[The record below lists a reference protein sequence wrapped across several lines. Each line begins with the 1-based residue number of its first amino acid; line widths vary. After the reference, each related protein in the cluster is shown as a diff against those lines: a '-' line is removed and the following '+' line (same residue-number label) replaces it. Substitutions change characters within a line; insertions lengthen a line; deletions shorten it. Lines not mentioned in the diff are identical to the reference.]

1 MVTISRIELE
11 ISEIISEIAIDSD
24 FMVGRLDGK
33 NVREHLLATL
43 STIPRNHVVVIA
55 FNGVEL
61 MDASFSDEVFATL
74 AAARGRSELAV
85 APYVLRSLNP
95 VSLDNLEQALISRS
109 AREAGLRNCLVVVAD
124 DESEKFRL
132 LGKSEDHVK
141 QTFDLLTK
149 CGELTTK
156 VVADKFS
163 LGTTA
168 ASTRLKVLFDLGLA
182 VRNEVRDE
190 QGKQFIYFNLL

>member
-1 MVTISRIELE
+1 MQVEYSL
-11 ISEIISEIAIDSD
+11 IDREYALLIPFFHFCSD
-24 FMVGRLDGK
+24 LLD
-33 NVREHLLATL
+33 V
-43 STIPRNHVVVIA
+43 
-55 FNGVEL
+55 
-61 MDASFSDEVFATL
+61 SFSDEVFATL
-74 AAARGRSELAV
+74 AAARGRSELV
-85 APYVLRSLNP
+85 IVPYVLRSLNP

-109 AREAGLRNCLVVVAD
+109 VREAGLRNCLVAVVD
-124 DESEKFRL
+124 DDGKRMQL

-141 QTFDLLTK
+141 QTFDLLNS
-149 CGELTTK
+149 CGKLTTK

-190 QGKQFIYFNLL
+190 QGKQFIYFSLL